1 MAGMVVRSAGEYL
14 KGLSELCARVDAGA
28 LERFADLLFDA
39 WKGDRAVL
47 IFGNGGS
54 AYTASHYVTDFVKTA
69 QVEGQRRLRAIS
81 LVDNYGMTTAIGN
94 DMDYAQTMSHPVES
108 YGRAGDLAVAISCS
122 GNSPNVVRACE
133 AAKRV
138 GMKVVAL
145 TGFSGGKIG
154 AMADLHVHVASENYG
169 LIEDLHLSCGH
180 VAAQLLLH
188 KVSTAAGAR

>member
-1 MAGMVVRSAGEYL
+1 MAGKVVRSAGEYL
-14 KGLSELCARVDAGA
+14 TGLAELCARVDAGA
-28 LERFADLLFDA
+28 LERFADMLFEA
-39 WKGDRAVL
+39 WKDDRTVL

-69 QVEGQRRLRAIS
+69 QVDGQRRLRAIS

-133 AAKRV
+133 AARRI
-138 GMKVVAL
+138 GIKVVAL

-188 KVSTAAGAR
+188 KVSSAAGAR

>member
-1 MAGMVVRSAGEYL
+1 MGGMVVRSAGEYL
-14 KGLSELCARVDAGA
+14 KGLAELCARVDAGA
-28 LERFADLLFDA
+28 LERFADLLFEA
-39 WKGDRAVL
+39 WKADRTVL

-94 DMDYAQTMSHPVES
+94 DIDYAHTMSHPVES

-133 AAKRV
+133 AAKRA

-154 AMADLHVHVASENYG
+154 AMADLHIHVASENYG

-188 KVSTAAGAR
+188 KVSAAAGAR

>member
-14 KGLSELCARVDAGA
+14 RGLADLCARVDAGA
-28 LERFADLLFDA
+28 LERFADLLFEA
-39 WKGDRAVL
+39 WKGDRTVL

-94 DMDYAQTMSHPVES
+94 DMDYARTMSHPVES

-133 AAKRV
+133 AARRPC
-138 GMKVVAL
+138 
-145 TGFSGGKIG
+145 S
-154 AMADLHVHVASENYG
+154 
-169 LIEDLHLSCGH
+169 IE
-180 VAAQLLLH
+180 VAARLGQPIT
-188 KVSTAAGAR
+188 SPTA

>member
-14 KGLSELCARVDAGA
+14 RGLADLCARVDAGA
-28 LERFADLLFDA
+28 LERFADLLFEA
-39 WKGDRAVL
+39 WKGDRTVL

-94 DMDYAQTMSHPVES
+94 DMDYARTMSHPVES

-133 AAKRV
+133 AARRV

-188 KVSTAAGAR
+188 KVATAAGAR